1 MNLDI
6 SQLNNHLKMKKAIII
21 YQSKKGTTKKFGE
34 EIGAFL
40 SQNNVGSKVKS
51 VQDFNPDDMATAD
64 YVFLGC
70 WTNGMFLMFQ
80 HPDKAW
86 AKFAEKLPALDNKK
100 MALFTT
106 YKIATGVMFKAMK
119 KHIKTSDHL
128 PELKSRNGGL
138 SEQNKTDL
146 LRIIQVI

>member
-1 MNLDI
+1 
-6 SQLNNHLKMKKAIII
+6 MKKAIII

-40 SQNNVGSKVKS
+40 NQNNVESKVTS
-51 VQDFNPDDMATAD
+51 VQDFNPDDLKTAD

-86 AKFAEKLPALDNKK
+86 VKFAEKLPTLDNKK
-100 MALFTT
+100 VALFTT
-106 YKIATGVMFKAMK
+106 YNVATGVMFKAMK
-119 KHIKTSDHL
+119 KRIKASDNL
-128 PELKSRNGGL
+128 PELKSRNGHL
-138 SEQNKTDL
+138 SEQNKQEL
-146 LRIIQVI
+146 MQVIA